1 MFESIV
7 LRSLLGDGEYFNKCF
22 GILKSEYF
30 KSFGDQQVFKLIR
43 EYYGKYHQKPQNV
56 ALVAMVK
63 DVPNTETRKAII
75 ESLKKVSE
83 TELNSNTEFMCD
95 ETVKFIKSAI
105 FFKGLELLLSF
116 FV

>member
-43 EYYGKYHQKPQNV
+43 EYYGKYHQKPQ
-56 ALVAMVK
+56 
-63 DVPNTETRKAII
+63 RKHGQRKHDMNLHDGSQI
-75 ESLKKVSE
+75 LMK
-83 TELNSNTEFMCD
+83 
-95 ETVKFIKSAI
+95 
-105 FFKGLELLLSF
+105 
-116 FV
+116 